1 MGLPKLEHPTF
12 ELEVPSTKEVVKY
25 RPFLVKEEKIL
36 LIAQQSGEPKD
47 FISAIQQVLNN
58 CMMDYDC
65 TNATNFDTEYMFL
78 KLRANSVSDLAKIM
92 VVDEET
98 DEDVE
103 VEVDLNEVEVKM
115 PEEVNNLVNLNDD
128 VSVELRWPRYT
139 DILKMQ
145 DIDND
150 DATTDLVAMCIDRV
164 YNGEEVLDMKDFTK
178 EEQDEFIN
186 SFPADA
192 FMTIQEY
199 FENMPKVSQEIKY
212 KIKTEEGKQKTKK
225 KLLEGIED
233 FF

>member
-12 ELEVPSTKEVVKY
+12 ELELPSTQEKIKY

-47 FISAIQQVLNN
+47 FIQAIQQVLNN
-58 CMMDYDC
+58 CMIDYDC

-78 KLRANSVSDLAKIM
+78 KLRANSVSDLAKINIID
-92 VVDEET
+92 DETTE
-98 DEDVE
+98 EVE
-103 VEVDLNEVEVKM
+103 VEIDLNEVEVQM
-115 PEEVNNLVNLNDD
+115 PEEVNNLVNLNDE

-139 DILKMQ
+139 DIVK
-145 DIDND
+145 INEFTE

-164 YNGEEVLDMKDFTK
+164 YNGEEVLDMQNFTK
-178 EEQDEFIN
+178 EEQDELIN

-192 FMTIQEY
+192 FEKIQSY
-199 FENMPKVSQEIKY
+199 FDEMPKVSMEVKY

-225 KLLEGIED
+225 RMLEGIGD

>member
-47 FISAIQQVLNN
+47 FIGAIQQVLNN
-58 CMMDYDC
+58 CMIDYDC

-78 KLRANSVSDLAKIM
+78 KLRANSVSDLAKIT

-98 DEDVE
+98 NEEVE
-103 VEVDLNEVEVKM
+103 VEVDLNEVEVQM
-115 PEEVNNLVNLNDD
+115 PEEVNNVVGLNEE

-145 DIDND
+145 DIEDD

-164 YNGEEVLDMKDFTK
+164 YNGEEVLDMSDFTK
-178 EEQDEFIN
+178 QEQDEFIN
-186 SFPADA
+186 SFPADS
-192 FMTIQEY
+192 FMTIQDF
-199 FENMPKVSQEIKY
+199 FESMPKVTKEIKY

>member
-58 CMMDYDC
+58 CMIDYDC

-78 KLRANSVSDLAKIM
+78 KLRANSVSDLAKITIID
-92 VVDEET
+92 DETNE
-98 DEDVE
+98 EVE
-103 VEVDLNEVEVKM
+103 VEVDLNEVEVQL
-115 PEEVNNLVNLNDD
+115 PEEVNNVVGLNEED
-128 VSVELRWPRYT
+128 SVELRWPRYT

-145 DIDND
+145 DIEDD

-164 YNGEEVLDMKDFTK
+164 YNGEEVLDMSDFTK
-178 EEQDEFIN
+178 QEQDEFIN
-186 SFPADA
+186 SFPADS
-192 FMTIQEY
+192 FMTIQEF
-199 FENMPKVSQEIKY
+199 FESMPKVR
-212 KIKTEEGKQKTKK
+212 K
-225 KLLEGIED
+225 KLNIKLKPKKANKRLRKSYWRV
-233 FF
+233 

>member
-1 MGLPKLEHPTF
+1 
-12 ELEVPSTKEVVKY
+12 
-25 RPFLVKEEKIL
+25 
-36 LIAQQSGEPKD
+36 
-47 FISAIQQVLNN
+47 
-58 CMMDYDC
+58 
-65 TNATNFDTEYMFL
+65 
-78 KLRANSVSDLAKIM
+78 
-92 VVDEET
+92 
-98 DEDVE
+98 
-103 VEVDLNEVEVKM
+103 M

-145 DIDND
+145 DVEND

>member
-58 CMMDYDC
+58 CMIDYDC

-78 KLRANSVSDLAKIM
+78 KLRANSVSDLAKITIID
-92 VVDEET
+92 DETNE
-98 DEDVE
+98 EVE
-103 VEVDLNEVEVKM
+103 VEVDLNEVEVQL
-115 PEEVNNLVNLNDD
+115 PEEVNNVVGLNEE

-145 DIDND
+145 DIEDD

-164 YNGEEVLDMKDFTK
+164 YNGEEVLDMSDFTK
-178 EEQDEFIN
+178 QEQDEFIN
-186 SFPADA
+186 SFPADS
-192 FMTIQEY
+192 FMTIQEF
-199 FENMPKVSQEIKY
+199 FESMPKVTKEIKY

>member
-58 CMMDYDC
+58 CMIDYDC

-78 KLRANSVSDLAKIM
+78 KLRANSVSDLAKIT
-92 VVDEET
+92 VVDEE
-98 DEDVE
+98 VE
-103 VEVDLNEVEVKM
+103 VEVDLNEVEVQL
-115 PEEVNNLVNLNDD
+115 PEEVNNVVGLNEE

-145 DIDND
+145 DIEDD

-164 YNGEEVLDMKDFTK
+164 YNGEEVLDMSDFTK
-178 EEQDEFIN
+178 QEQDEFIN
-186 SFPADA
+186 SFPADS
-192 FMTIQEY
+192 FMTIQEF
-199 FENMPKVSQEIKY
+199 FESMPKVTKEIKY

>member
-12 ELEVPSTKEVVKY
+12 ELELPSTQEKIKY

-47 FISAIQQVLNN
+47 FIQAIQQVLNN
-58 CMMDYDC
+58 CMIDYDC

-78 KLRANSVSDLAKIM
+78 KLRANSVSDLAKINIID
-92 VVDEET
+92 DETTE
-98 DEDVE
+98 EVE
-103 VEVDLNEVEVKM
+103 VEIDLNEVEVQM
-115 PEEVNNLVNLNDD
+115 PEEVNNLVNLNDE

-139 DILKMQ
+139 DIVK
-145 DIDND
+145 INEFTE

-164 YNGEEVLDMKDFTK
+164 YNGEEVLDMQNFTK

-192 FMTIQEY
+192 FEKIQSY
-199 FENMPKVSQEIKY
+199 FDEMPKVSMEVKY

-225 KLLEGIED
+225 RMLEGIGD

>member
-58 CMMDYDC
+58 CMIDYDC

-78 KLRANSVSDLAKIM
+78 KLRANSVSDLAKIT

-98 DEDVE
+98 NEEVE
-103 VEVDLNEVEVKM
+103 VEVDLNEVEVQL
-115 PEEVNNLVNLNDD
+115 PEEVNNVVGLNEE

-145 DIDND
+145 DVEND
-150 DATTDLVAMCIDRV
+150 GATTDLVAMCIDRV
-164 YNGEEVLDMKDFTK
+164 YNGEEVLDMSDFTK
-178 EEQDEFIN
+178 QEQDEFIN
-186 SFPADA
+186 SFPADS
-192 FMTIQEY
+192 FMTIQEF
-199 FENMPKVSQEIKY
+199 FESMPKVTKEIKY